1 MPQPRQ
7 HSAHGRMPCLPRI
20 LSRRANRC
28 HSSGGCAASA
38 GAAWLHQSGRR
49 PANTKESGESG
60 RGWQSPASGGGS
72 ASASAS
78 ASAAGSPARAPSAP
92 PPPPAVGSP
101 PLPAASA
108 AASASAAAA
117 AAAAAGASGTHP
129 LQQPPSSSGSARGR
143 PRAATWCTRAL
154 QARADAAA
162 WRPAG
167 ARRRA
172 ARSPAHLLV
181 SSGTRRALFKRARS
195 HHTPL
200 STGGRAPRAG
210 GAPPHPPAPAGPP
223 PPPPHPPSDV
233 GTSRRPAGPRA
244 WLQRQRGRRLRRRR
258 CILGL
263 LRGQARLAASVPRGP
278 AARARLAQQRRAG
291 APARL
296 ERAQLGGR
304 AACAARGPG
313 AWRRAPAMA
322 RRRGALAPPGHTH
335 ARRPVATSCCGRL
348 CCVKTVRAV
357 ALGRQGACARSR
369 APAKPQALPDGPS
382 TRQSARLAA
391 RPAPGRQTRA
401 RPARAPRPARCAP
414 PAAPAAPAAP
424 ARCPPSPEPAGTSR
438 SLYRLTIFQA
448 EAIALAQGW
457 AGTDAQR
464 VPAAGRGRAARR
476 AAAARARPP
485 CERRQG
491 RRPVERAPQRGGRA
505 AGAHRVG
512 QQAHPVA
519 LRLRHNGCWRALPL
533 APRLLPRQRLP
544 AQPQGA
550 LRGPAETSDPAGQ
563 AAARLPAPPSR
574 CNRTGAP
581 ALRNPT
587 RAAQGSQACAGVAR
601 QGAQSRQPAATGQR
615 TPSQGRF
622 ARQGGAGLARGG
634 RAPAARPHSPGA
646 ARRPPPR
653 RRRRRTAARPGT
665 RATGARCRHGASAR
679 AASAPAP
686 ARAQSSSFQY
696 VCKV

>member
-1 MPQPRQ
+1 MSFVGGVR
-7 HSAHGRMPCLPRI
+7 SI
-20 LSRRANRC
+20 SRRC
-28 HSSGGCAASA
+28 VVT
-38 GAAWLHQSGRR
+38 
-49 PANTKESGESG
+49 PE
-60 RGWQSPASGGGS
+60 
-72 ASASAS
+72 
-78 ASAAGSPARAPSAP
+78 RAPSCKHQGVGRVGPWLAVTGLRWRLCLRISVRVGCGLSSQGAVSAP
-92 PPPPAVGSP
+92 AAAGRG
-101 PLPAASA
+101 LPAAPRRFGGGVGVRRRGRRRGRRRERHPPAPA
-108 AASASAAAA
+108 APLLLRLCARPPARCDVVHEG
-117 AAAAAGASGTHP
+117 AAGARRCCCMAPRRRPQARRALPGASPG
-129 LQQPPSSSGSARGR
+129 QQWDAP
-143 PRAATWCTRAL
+143 RAL
-154 QARADAAA
+154 QARPLAPHA
-162 WRPAG
+162 PEH
-167 ARRRA
+167 RRA
-172 ARSPAHLLV
+172 
-181 SSGTRRALFKRARS
+181 
-195 HHTPL
+195 
-200 STGGRAPRAG
+200 RAP
-210 GAPPHPPAPAGPP
+210 APCQRRTRPPPA
-223 PPPPHPPSDV
+223 PPHPPSDV

>member
-7 HSAHGRMPCLPRI
+7 HSAHGRMLCLPRI

-28 HSSGGCAASA
+28 DLSGGYAASA

-78 ASAAGSPARAPSAP
+78 ASAAGSPAWAPSAP

-101 PLPAASA
+101 PPAAAAAASA

-117 AAAAAGASGTHP
+117 PAAAAGGSGTHP
-129 LQQPPSSSGSARGR
+129 LQPPPSSSGSARGR

-154 QARADAAA
+154 QARANAAA
-162 WRPAG
+162 WCPAG

-200 STGGRAPRAG
+200 STGGRARPHSAWAG
-210 GAPPHPPAPAGPP
+210 RPP

-233 GTSRRPAGPRA
+233 GRSRRPAGPRA
-244 WLQRQRGRRLRRRR
+244 WLQRQRGRWLRRRR

-263 LRGQARLAASVPRGP
+263 LRGQARLAARVPRGP

-296 ERAQLGGR
+296 KRAQLGGR

-313 AWRRAPAMA
+313 AWRRAPAIA

-335 ARRPVATSCCGRL
+335 ARRPVAISCCGRL
-348 CCVKTVRAV
+348 CCIKTVRAV
-357 ALGRQGACARSR
+357 ALGRQGACARSQAPNHRLCPTGQAQGRVR
-369 APAKPQALPDGPS
+369 AWQLGRRQEGKLERGLHARHALLAVP
-382 TRQSARLAA
+382 RLQLQPHLP
-391 RPAPGRQTRA
+391 R
-401 RPARAPRPARCAP
+401 PRPARRRRSP
-414 PAAPAAPAAP
+414 
-424 ARCPPSPEPAGTSR
+424 PEPAGISR
-438 SLYRLTIFQA
+438 SLYRLTTSQA
-448 EAIALAQGW
+448 EAIASAQGW
-457 AGTDAQR
+457 AATDAPR

-491 RRPVERAPQRGGRA
+491 RRPVERASQRGGRA
-505 AGAHRVG
+505 AGAHRIG

-581 ALRNPT
+581 ALPQPHAR
-587 RAAQGSQACAGVAR
+587 CARLSGMR
-601 QGAQSRQPAATGQR
+601 R
-615 TPSQGRF
+615 
-622 ARQGGAGLARGG
+622 GGAAGRAEPPACRDRAEDAKPGTICAAGRGG
-634 RAPAARPHSPGA
+634 FGAGRAGTSSP
-646 ARRPPPR
+646 
-653 RRRRRTAARPGT
+653 
-665 RATGARCRHGASAR
+665 SA
-679 AASAPAP
+679 
-686 ARAQSSSFQY
+686 
-696 VCKV
+696 

>member
-1 MPQPRQ
+1 MSFVGGVR
-7 HSAHGRMPCLPRI
+7 SI
-20 LSRRANRC
+20 SRRC
-28 HSSGGCAASA
+28 VVT
-38 GAAWLHQSGRR
+38 
-49 PANTKESGESG
+49 PE
-60 RGWQSPASGGGS
+60 
-72 ASASAS
+72 
-78 ASAAGSPARAPSAP
+78 RAPSCKHQGVGRVGPWLAVTGLRRRLGLRIRVRVGCGLSSLG
-92 PPPPAVGSP
+92 AVGAP
-101 PLPAASA
+101 AAAGRGLPAARRRRRRFGGGVGVRRRGRRRGRRRKRHPPAPA
-108 AASASAAAA
+108 APLLLWLCARPPARCDVVHEG
-117 AAAAAGASGTHP
+117 AAGARKCCCMVPRRRPQARRAFPGASPG
-129 LQQPPSSSGSARGR
+129 QQWDAP
-143 PRAATWCTRAL
+143 RAL
-154 QARADAAA
+154 QARPLAPHAPEH
-162 WRPAG
+162 RRGGG
-167 ARRRA
+167 A
-172 ARSPAHLLV
+172 
-181 SSGTRRALFKRARS
+181 
-195 HHTPL
+195 
-200 STGGRAPRAG
+200 APRPG
-210 GAPPHPPAPAGPP
+210 PAAPP

-233 GTSRRPAGPRA
+233 GRSRRPAGPRA
-244 WLQRQRGRRLRRRR
+244 WLQRQRGRWLRRRR

-263 LRGQARLAASVPRGP
+263 LRGQARLAARVPRGP

-296 ERAQLGGR
+296 KRAQLGGR

-313 AWRRAPAMA
+313 AWRRAPAIA

-335 ARRPVATSCCGRL
+335 ARRPVAISCCGRL
-348 CCVKTVRAV
+348 CCIKTVRAV
-357 ALGRQGACARSR
+357 ALGRQGACARSQAPNHRLCPTGQAQGRVR
-369 APAKPQALPDGPS
+369 AWQLGRRQEGKLERGLHARHALLAVP
-382 TRQSARLAA
+382 RLQLQPHLP
-391 RPAPGRQTRA
+391 R
-401 RPARAPRPARCAP
+401 PRPARRRRSP
-414 PAAPAAPAAP
+414 
-424 ARCPPSPEPAGTSR
+424 PEPAGISR
-438 SLYRLTIFQA
+438 SLYRLTTSQA
-448 EAIALAQGW
+448 EAIASAQGW
-457 AGTDAQR
+457 AATDAPR

-491 RRPVERAPQRGGRA
+491 RRPVERASQRGGRA